1 MFYVFLL
8 VKIVLTLMKLHVK
21 KHELWRDARGVGV
34 GLASLVTMPA
44 IGAKTGGIKETEKMS
59 LM

>member
-44 IGAKTGGIKETEKMS
+44 IGAKTGGIKETE
-59 LM
+59 